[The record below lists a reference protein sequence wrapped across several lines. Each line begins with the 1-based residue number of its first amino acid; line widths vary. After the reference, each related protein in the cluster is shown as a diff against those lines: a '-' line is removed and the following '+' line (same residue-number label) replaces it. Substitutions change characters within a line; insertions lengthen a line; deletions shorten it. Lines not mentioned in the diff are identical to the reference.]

1 MNPIATGKLV
11 DWKLSRWTISI
22 MSALEGRA
30 DVAGGA
36 DEELRGS
43 PGREGA
49 CQALIRH

>member
-22 MSALEGRA
+22 LSALEGRA

-36 DEELRGS
+36 DEEVQGE
-43 PGREGA
+43 REHV
-49 CQALIRH
+49 RH